1 LHRKRHIADEPPPD
15 ACAAPRGI
23 RSPWRHP
30 PLNIALEEALRAELA
45 ANGGRGF
52 FLCARNQPAVIV
64 GRNQDALAE
73 LSPPARQRG
82 VPVYRRTS
90 GGGAV
95 YHDEGNLNWSWI
107 VPGGLEDRERLLA
120 LVLGVLRNLGID
132 AHEGPRSG
140 IYVGA
145 RKIGGTA
152 CATGKGI
159 LLFHG
164 TLLVSTDLDALHA
177 SLAAH
182 APAYAGEALPGVR
195 SVPSELTTVAR
206 LRPGL
211 DIAALETALFA
222 ALAPADAPRTPDS
235 VLELDPI
242 EHLAQDYARESW
254 ILDRKPP
261 ARNRRAPS

>member
-1 LHRKRHIADEPPPD
+1 
-15 ACAAPRGI
+15 
-23 RSPWRHP
+23 
-30 PLNIALEEALRAELA
+30 LEEGLRARLL
-45 ANGGRGF
+45 ANGGPGF
-52 FLCARNQPAVIV
+52 FLCARNRPAVIV

-73 LSPPARQRG
+73 LSSPARQRG

-107 VPGGLEDRERLLA
+107 VRGGLADRERLLGI
-120 LVLGVLRNLGID
+120 VLGVLRSLGID

-152 CATGKGI
+152 CATGKDI

-164 TLLVSTDLDALHA
+164 TLLVSTDLDALQA
-177 SLAAH
+177 ALAAH

-195 SVPSELTTVAR
+195 SVPSELTTVSR

-211 DIAALETALFA
+211 DIAALEAALFA
-222 ALAPADAPRTPDS
+222 AIAPEDAPHQPESVLDLAPVER
-235 VLELDPI
+235 
-242 EHLAQDYARESW
+242 LAQEYARESW
-254 ILDRKPP
+254 ILHRKPP